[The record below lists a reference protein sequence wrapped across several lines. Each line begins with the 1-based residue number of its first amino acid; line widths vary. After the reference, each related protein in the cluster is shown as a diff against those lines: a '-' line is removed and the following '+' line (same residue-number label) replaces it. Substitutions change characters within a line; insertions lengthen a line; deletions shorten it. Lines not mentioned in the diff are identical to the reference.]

1 MNASRLLPGS
11 ADASFSSFG
20 WALRRDLRLAFRRK
34 SDTLNLLGF
43 FVLSCMMFP
52 LAVGPQQAWLQR
64 IGPGVVWVA
73 ALLAVLLALPRL
85 FEHDYQDGSLEQMLA
100 SGRSLPG
107 LVAGKLLASWL
118 VSALPLIV
126 ITPLLAMSLALD
138 YHASVLLM
146 VSLLLGTPSLLAIG
160 AIGAALTLG
169 LRGAATLIT
178 LLCLPLFV
186 PVLIFGAGA
195 VEMQAA
201 GLSPLGHL
209 ALLSAVM
216 LLALA
221 SAPFVVSLSLRTS
234 ME

>member
-1 MNASRLLPGS
+1 MKTVEE
-11 ADASFSSFG
+11 DSFSPFA
-20 WALRRDLRLAFRRK
+20 WALRRDLALALRRK
-34 SDTLNLLGF
+34 ADSLQLLGF
-43 FVLSCMMFP
+43 FVLACMMFP
-52 LAVGPQQAWLQR
+52 LAIGPQQAWLQR
-64 IGPGVVWVA
+64 IGPGVIWVA
-73 ALLAVLLALPRL
+73 ALLALLLALPRL
-85 FEHDYQDGSLEQMLA
+85 FEHDHQDGSLEQMLA
-100 SGRSLPG
+100 SGRSLPA
-107 LVAGKLLASWL
+107 LIAGKLLAVWL

-126 ITPLLAMSLALD
+126 ISPVLAMSLSLD
-138 YHASVLLM
+138 GQAIILLM

-201 GLSPLGHL
+201 GLSPLAHL
-209 ALLSAVM
+209 ALLGAVM

-221 SAPFVVSLSLRTS
+221 SAPFVAALSLRTS